1 MMKKILCLIMAL
13 MACAALALPAM
24 AEESVFVPSIGYK
37 DGPEV
42 EQAVQ
47 DGEEVSGCI
56 VVTSIPEA
64 RERTTDIFQEDRD
77 LLLEV
82 YEALSD
88 GSMELPLRNDYV
100 IRDLVDVSYMATEC
114 VGEDHGHR
122 EWLAQ
127 EDTTISITFDIGIPT
142 GTDVTVMT
150 YIDGVWEPIESVVN
164 NGDGTLTCVFEDICP
179 VVFCVEEDYHIGP
192 PPKTGDEFGRKL
204 PLWIALMA
212 VSLIAIVVLVVLYRK
227 KDKDGH
233 KHHKHHRHHKH

>member
-13 MACAALALPAM
+13 LTCAALTLPAM
-24 AEESVFVPSIGYK
+24 AEEDIFVPSIGYK

-42 EQAVQ
+42 EDAVQ
-47 DGEEVSGCI
+47 DGEDVSGCI

-88 GSMELPLRNDYV
+88 GSMELPISNDYV

-127 EDTTISITFDIGIPT
+127 EDTTISLTFETGIPA
-142 GTDVTVMT
+142 GVEVTVMT
-150 YIDGVWEPIESVVN
+150 YIDGVWTPIESVVN

-179 VVFCVEEDYHIGP
+179 VVFCVEEDYHIAP
-192 PPKTGDEFGRKL
+192 PPKTWDEIGRQL
-204 PLWIALMA
+204 PLWIALM
-212 VSLIAIVVLVVLYRK
+212 VLSLIAIVVLIVLYRK
-227 KDKDGH
+227 KDKDSHGS
-233 KHHKHHRHHKH
+233 HKHHRHHKR